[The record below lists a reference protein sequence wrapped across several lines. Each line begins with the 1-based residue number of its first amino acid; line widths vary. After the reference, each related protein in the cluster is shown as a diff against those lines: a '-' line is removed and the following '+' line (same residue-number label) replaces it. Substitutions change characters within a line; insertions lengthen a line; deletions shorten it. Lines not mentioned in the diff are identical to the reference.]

1 MILVKNISH
10 KFNDLQVLSDI
21 SFNIEE
27 NEIVSIMGPS
37 GCGKSTLLKII
48 AGLIK
53 AERGEVIGICSGIS
67 FVFQDDRLLPWKT
80 TWQNISLVKDTEEV
94 EKIKSLIQDVGLQ
107 GFENYMPFQLS
118 GGMRKRCGVARA
130 FYYDGDLLLMDEPFS
145 GLDYYKRREMLQMLL
160 NVWNKRKQSVVFITH
175 EVDEALEIADRI
187 IFFSE
192 RPSKIIREIH
202 LPNREKRKGNNK
214 LLNEIRNEI
223 LATILNLN
231 RN

>member
-1 MILVKNISH
+1 MISLKNISH

-107 GFENYMPFQLS
+107 GFENYKSFQLS